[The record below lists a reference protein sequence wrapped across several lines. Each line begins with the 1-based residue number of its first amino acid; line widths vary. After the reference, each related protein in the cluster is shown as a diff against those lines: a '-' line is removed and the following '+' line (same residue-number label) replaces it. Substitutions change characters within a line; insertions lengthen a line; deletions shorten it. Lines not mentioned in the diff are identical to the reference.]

1 MIKRISLIIILN
13 LLIISL
19 IPAISYADELKV
31 TYSPDEIRVGSETS
45 TLQVLRVSPSDTS
58 GLHSLFLTLIGDYNP
73 VVKDYT
79 YQSTQGYTSHSIE
92 ITPDWSWIMTA
103 ALFIIVV
110 YCFLRIVGGLIC
122 G

>member
-31 TYSPDEIRVGSETS
+31 TYSPDEITVGSETS
-45 TLQVLRVSPSDTS
+45 TLQVLRVAPSDTS

-79 YQSTQGYTSHSIE
+79 YTSSQGYTSHSIE